1 MYPFHLPSHVFDHCL
16 LTFFV
21 SNIWNMSLDL
31 YPTSWILSSDLCSRH
46 LLGLLHWL
54 PSHKV
59 ISFCDSWREILSG
72 RAISVFPARWGGIFW
87 SSGGG
92 GSYIIIIIIIGWRE
106 EGCESTSDEV
116 KKAAFRARYLFGGR
130 SFLLFLLE
138 QQMNHLTLPLSSQ
151 LFVLFDCSLLL
162 WLFACKK
169 SWSGFGCK
177 VFTFNQFLDN
187 L

>member
-1 MYPFHLPSHVFDHCL
+1 MCLIAVSSHFLWAVSGICLQIYTLLPGLCL
-16 LTFFV
+16 QIYALGIFWAFF
-21 SNIWNMSLDL
+21 
-31 YPTSWILSSDLCSRH
+31 T
-46 LLGLLHWL
+46 GL

-72 RAISVFPARWGGIFW
+72 RAISVFPVRWGGIFR

-92 GSYIIIIIIIGWRE
+92 GSSIIVIGWRE
-106 EGCESTSDEV
+106 EGCESASDEV

-130 SFLLFLLE
+130 SFPLFLLG
-138 QQMNHLTLPLSSQ
+138 QRMNHPTLPLSSQ